1 MFKEKPVFK
10 ENRYQLEFIRLAA
23 LESGVKETADLTVVF
38 LHGWLDNSASFI
50 SVMENLREKLPSA
63 HLVSVDL
70 PGHGQSSHRRAD
82 NFYPFHDY
90 IDDLNQLVTNLSPN
104 RLVIVGHSLGALI
117 ASCYSAAFPEKVD
130 GLVQIEGYG
139 PLSEDPQNAVK
150 RIRKGVISRDRVKLK
165 PDRGFSCIEDIVALR
180 ADLNRLT
187 DSEIRPIIERG
198 SEQREGRW
206 YWKHDPKLK
215 CDSLY
220 RMSPEHAQAVLSA
233 IECPHSVILGSSGF
247 ERLAQFAESN
257 MGQNVSIHTIT
268 GTHHC
273 HLQQPELTSEL
284 IVDLVNKI

>member
-1 MFKEKPVFK
+1 MFTEK
-10 ENRYQLEFIRLAA
+10 RYQLEFIRLAA

-38 LHGWLDNSASFI
+38 LHGWLDNSASFL
-50 SVMENLREKLPSA
+50 SLMESLQAKLPSA

-70 PGHGQSSHRRAD
+70 PGHGQSSHRRPD

-104 RLVIVGHSLGALI
+104 KLVIVGHSLGALI

-139 PLSEDPQNAVK
+139 PLSENPKDAVK
-150 RIRKGVISRDRVKLK
+150 RIRKGVISRERVKMK
-165 PDRGFSCIEDIVALR
+165 PDRGFTCINDMVALR
-180 ADLNRLT
+180 SDLNRLK
-187 DSEIRPIIERG
+187 DAEIRPIIERG
-198 SEQREGRW
+198 AEQREGRW

-247 ERLAQFAESN
+247 EELAEFAENQANRDIS
-257 MGQNVSIHTIT
+257 VHTIA
-268 GTHHC
+268 GNHHC